1 MLSTRVYPNL
11 FLSPIGS
18 IFGTKKEKKP
28 KKPNTIQVPPPEDE
42 NAENSE
48 SKDVEDS
55 PSADQNELKGLD
67 SEQFFANMKVNKKE
81 ENPNEYN
88 PPDLFAGLNMSMSSG
103 LSFGSQ
109 PTQNLGMNM
118 GQPPTQNSGFPM
130 QLNLGGGMN
139 TQNRPAGFS
148 PGIGQ
153 MPTQNQQEVPSMF
166 SGISLTNQS
175 YNPNQ
180 YSAPTQFPNVNQ
192 QNTSSEFVNLG
203 KDGEPASTEGVKLD
217 QTGTTDIS
225 FPKEEQLSK
234 DYGQRVEPSSDYAPP
249 DLFGGLNISTHN
261 IQTRIDDNPPAPTQ
275 PQSSGASHSAGYWSS
290 YKKGQNAKTPVN
302 EPKPVIPKITEKARS
317 FKPKPSTPDSE
328 TKKNEANFSCSSI
341 HNVSKHSLIDEDKD
355 ISLLKDKNNEDSD
368 DSVLI
373 DQKYPIDV
381 DSDSDKKSPVKYTQK
396 YEVRVYLNSEITRG
410 IIEFL

>member
-1 MLSTRVYPNL
+1 M
-11 FLSPIGS
+11 
-18 IFGTKKEKKP
+18 
-28 KKPNTIQVPPPEDE
+28 
-42 NAENSE
+42 NSE

-55 PSADQNELKGLD
+55 PSNDQNELKGLD

-103 LSFGSQ
+103 MSFGSQ
-109 PTQNLGMNM
+109 PTQNLSMNI
-118 GQPPTQNSGFPM
+118 GQAPTQNPGFPM
-130 QLNLGGGMN
+130 QQNLGGGIN
-139 TQNRPAGFS
+139 TQNRMTGFNS
-148 PGIGQ
+148 GIGQ
-153 MPTQNQQEVPSMF
+153 MPTQSQQEVPSMF
-166 SGISLTNQS
+166 SGISLTNQG
-175 YNPNQ
+175 YNPQQ
-180 YSAPTQFPNVNQ
+180 YAAPSQFLNLSQ
-192 QNTSSEFVNLG
+192 QNTSTEFVNIG
-203 KDGEPASTEGVKLD
+203 KDNEPANTDGVKLD

-261 IQTRIDDNPPAPTQ
+261 IQTKIDDNQLVPTQ
-275 PQSSGASHSAGYWSS
+275 IQPQNLGTSHSTGYWSS
-290 YKKGQNAKTPVN
+290 YKKN
-302 EPKPVIPKITEKARS
+302 EKSKSSVIDHQQTIPKITEKARS

-381 DSDSDKKSPVKYTQK
+381 DSDSDKKSPLKYTQK
-396 YEVRVYLNSEITRG
+396 YEVRV
-410 IIEFL
+410 